1 MADWCWTYRL
11 VLPVLA
17 VLFGAHEIIRRSV
30 FPSWPEP
37 LCKPNRN
44 CRQGNV
50 ISWLRLSATLKDFWT
65 ISFDSP
71 DDFGLFVWRTFMI
84 LNYLYHNT
92 DFTLSMN
99 LSTDNSPSSYWWKPF
114 YYNLPPRYYIYMQI
128 LANKCSLFLNTMR
141 IESKLC
147 DSRRVFCDWVQLLST
162 VSLYS

>member
-30 FPSWPEP
+30 FPSWPEL

-44 CRQGNV
+44 CRQGKCN
-50 ISWLRLSATLKDFWT
+50 ILATLECDTEGFL
-65 ISFDSP
+65 
-71 DDFGLFVWRTFMI
+71 DDFIWFALWLWTLCLAWRTFMI

-128 LANKCSLFLNTMR
+128 LANKMFFISEYNANW
-141 IESKLC
+141 K
-147 DSRRVFCDWVQLLST
+147 
-162 VSLYS
+162 